1 MKENSMTMTMRRYAV
16 AAALAAAAMTGGCN
30 VASPGSTR
38 LLGEVEYPQA
48 LASANDTMSQ
58 YFSIESSDPATGII
72 KARPKAVEAP
82 PDRLL
87 GRSPARQV
95 ATMRIW
101 QRGKEILADMTVA
114 LERQA
119 DPVLRS
125 MPQPDENYEG
135 VPNLPPSQ
143 REAATTTVQNESWR
157 IEKYDHAT
165 EEKILK
171 DLYLSL
177 HPQSK

>member
-1 MKENSMTMTMRRYAV
+1 MTMRRYAV
-16 AAALAAAAMTGGCN
+16 AATLAAAAMAGGCN
-30 VASPGSTR
+30 VATPGSTR

-58 YFSIESSDPATGII
+58 YFSIASSDPATGII
-72 KARPKAVEAP
+72 KARPKAIDAP

-125 MPQPDENYEG
+125 MPQPGENYEG

-143 REAATTTVQNESWR
+143 REAATTTEQNESWR
-157 IEKYDHAT
+157 VEKYDHAT
-165 EEKILK
+165 EEKILQ

-177 HPQSK
+177 HPQEKR